1 MIKRKDMP
9 ASRAHFPGS
18 PALHREWL
26 LCPVIFLVL
35 PCLVAGAYT
44 TNAPSVIRV
53 AQFSQPAYA
62 WTDDGVFHL
71 ITTGLVYQTWQT
83 NVWTTNASPGTGWS
97 PLLEKGPGNTLHLL
111 YKADDT
117 NLLYTRKAPG
127 QPWTLPV
134 VAVRIPTSD
143 WVTIN
148 PNVTNYNYSHDM
160 AVDTDGSVHI
170 LWDETYGF
178 MTGTP
183 TDNSGYTNVSFKV
196 LYTRCADPTNPDAW
210 PASPVYDFGKRTDSV
225 AGHDPNQHRRYRRN
239 PFAIAVSNGQVHVV
253 AYYTTPSYGG
263 RWYYYSSTNGSLWT
277 TSLVAYGSHQSSSC
291 EIEPDGR
298 GRFYVFYAYSD
309 LRYRM
314 LDGTNWSSEQI
325 VPVSSTSI
333 YGLGAEHDHEG
344 NLWVVMA
351 RAWAGGADPQPSGY
365 HWPHSYLGGTNGFQ
379 IVETN
384 QFSQHQVIYFGVRPR
399 MAIDDIWPDPGA
411 VWWVM
416 DNITAP
422 SAGRIRGLTLTG
434 LFAGKPPPGT
444 VILLK

>member
-1 MIKRKDMP
+1 MAATGTHRRGGLALSGARSLAAAIMLGFPGP
-9 ASRAHFPGS
+9 ASRA
-18 PALHREWL
+18 
-26 LCPVIFLVL
+26 
-35 PCLVAGAYT
+35 YQ
-44 TNAPSVIRV
+44 TNMPSDVRV
-53 AQFSQPAYA
+53 AQFQQPAYV
-62 WTDDGVFHL
+62 WTDDGTFHL

-83 NVWTTNASPGTGWS
+83 NVWTTNSSPGTGWS

-111 YKADDT
+111 YKANAT
-117 NLLYTRKAPG
+117 NLLYTRKDPG
-127 QPWTLPV
+127 RPWAAPV
-134 VAVRIPTSD
+134 VAVRIPTSN

-148 PNVTNYNYSHDM
+148 PAITGYNYSHDM

-183 TDNSGYTNVSFKV
+183 TDNSGYTNVSFKI
-196 LYTRCADPTNPDAW
+196 LYTRCSDPTNPAAW
-210 PASPVYDFGKRTDSV
+210 PASPVHDFGKRTDSV
-225 AGHDPNQHRRYRRN
+225 AGHDPNQHRSYRRN

-253 AYYTTPSYGG
+253 AYSTTPGYVGQ
-263 RWYYYSSTNGSLWT
+263 WYYYSSTNGASWA
-277 TSLVAYGSHQSSSC
+277 TSWVANGSHQSSSC
-291 EIEPDGR
+291 EIESDGR

-309 LRYRM
+309 LRYRI
-314 LDGTNWSSEQI
+314 LDGTNWSSEQV

-333 YGLGAEHDHEG
+333 HGLGAEHDHEG

-351 RAWAGGADPQPSGY
+351 RAWNGASDPQSAGY

-384 QFSQHQVIYFGVRPR
+384 QFSQHQTIYFGVRPR
-399 MAIDDIWPDPGA
+399 LAADDIWPDPGA